1 MNMNINIDPE
11 TENIKEEPPLDSINF
26 TPRIIL
32 SRQNSRSKTPT
43 NISQMLAN
51 MEEGKN
57 NHILA
62 PSDDSNYY
70 NYDSEDENLLHIF
83 DDVRINPQAKDIPH

>member
-1 MNMNINIDPE
+1 MNINIKTNDT
-11 TENIKEEPPLDSINF
+11 TELKEEPPLDPINLM
-26 TPRIIL
+26 PKIIL
-32 SRQNSRSKTPT
+32 SRNNSYSKNQT
-43 NISQMLAN
+43 NISHMLTN

-57 NHILA
+57 GHISS

-83 DDVRINPQAKDIPH
+83 DDVRIIIVRYI